1 MRLLKIFF
9 GILLSFFVFASCQKN
24 IDFDEEITKP
34 MVVLHSFLSPD
45 TVVSARISLS
55 RFFLDD
61 TVSFNDIN
69 NADVSVIVNGAF
81 KEKMSLITS
90 GLYQGIYRPQIGDV
104 VKLVVKVPSMDEVS
118 SATNIN
124 TVPVAIT
131 VDTTKII
138 HNSIYTISQ
147 NDTIALNTD
156 FTTKYSLKF
165 TDNGNEKNYYRLI
178 VQSKEH
184 QYQYAF
190 GQIIEVDIKNRYYF
204 DLMDVKDESNSS
216 SNSIT
221 GSITGE
227 SINTSNKYNIF
238 SDDNFNGKT
247 NFLSFKVFNTLFL
260 RYPYNHYNQDTSIP
274 ERIEVFVSL
283 QSISKDYY
291 YYLKS
296 RNASGSDNFF
306 SEPVQISNNI
316 VGGIGF
322 LGSYTSSNIVKFE
335 FPGIKK

>member
-61 TVSFNDIN
+61 TVSFRDIN
-69 NADVSVIVNGAF
+69 NADVSVIVNGAL

-90 GLYQGIYRPQIGDV
+90 GLYQGTYRPQIGDV
-104 VKLVVKVPSMDEVS
+104 LKLVVKVPSMDEVS
-118 SATNIN
+118 STTNIN
-124 TVPVAIT
+124 TFPVTII

-138 HNSIYTISQ
+138 HNSTYTISQ
-147 NDTIALNTD
+147 NDTLALNTD

-178 VQSKEH
+178 VHSREH
-184 QYQYAF
+184 YYMFVNDQN
-190 GQIIEVDIKNRYYF
+190 IEVDIKNRYYF
-204 DLMDVKDESNSS
+204 DLLDLKDENNSS

-227 SINTSNKYNIF
+227 GANANTSNKYNIF

-260 RYPYNHYNQDTSIP
+260 RYPSNHYNQD
-274 ERIEVFVSL
+274 
-283 QSISKDYY
+283 YH
-291 YYLKS
+291 
-296 RNASGSDNFF
+296 
-306 SEPVQISNNI
+306 
-316 VGGIGF
+316 
-322 LGSYTSSNIVKFE
+322 
-335 FPGIKK
+335 

>member
-1 MRLLKIFF
+1 MRLLNIFF
-9 GILLSFFVFASCQKN
+9 GILLSFFVFVSCQKN

-61 TVSFNDIN
+61 TVSFKDIN
-69 NADVSVIVNGAF
+69 NADVSVIVNGAL
-81 KEKMSLITS
+81 KEKMNLIS
-90 GLYQGIYRPQIGDV
+90 NGLYQGAYRPQIGDL
-104 VKLVVKVPSMDEVS
+104 VKLVVKVPSMEEVS
-118 SATNIN
+118 SVTNIDM
-124 TVPVAIT
+124 VPVTIT

-138 HNSIYTISQ
+138 HNSTYDISQ
-147 NDTIALNTD
+147 TDTIALNTD

-178 VQSKEH
+178 VHSREH
-184 QYQYAF
+184 RYRF
-190 GQIIEVDIKNRYYF
+190 VFDQIIEADIYNRYYF
-204 DLMDVKDESNSS
+204 DLLDLKDENNSS

-227 SINTSNKYNIF
+227 GANANTSNKYNIF
-238 SDDNFNGKT
+238 SDNIFNGKT
-247 NFLSFKVFNTLFL
+247 NFLTFKVFNTLYL
-260 RYPYNHYNQDTSIP
+260 RYPSDHRDWNNPTP

-316 VGGIGF
+316 IGGIGF
-322 LGSYTSSNIVKFE
+322 LGSYTSSNIVRFDL
-335 FPGIKK
+335 P